1 MNKINRIIETGVAVD
16 IATNEISQ
24 NSQMNK
30 QEKKI
35 FEKMGKGILYSVDNG
50 KRKKLLKI
58 YANDYKATM
67 YKKHKWTFTF
77 YIISI
82 ITFLIVIIST
92 VACLTLIKDNFDRY
106 LISSIDFIFGLSF
119 NILPYSAYR
128 FNVIMTAFGEFYYR
142 KKEKILVNNDGF
154 DYFFYDKRV
163 NYLDGVGMFKYSIN
177 YKDIN
182 YVLYDD
188 RVKELIIVGVKCSQ
202 YVRNDEWKSL
212 DYTGVGMQETYQ
224 FNILEELKKHNIII
238 KKMNY
243 LIQREEEAKAMEEQL
258 NLKNGEMYR

>member
-16 IATNEISQ
+16 IAANEISQ

-30 QEKKI
+30 QEKEIFKKI
-35 FEKMGKGILYSVDNG
+35 GKGILYGVDKS
-50 KRKKLLKI
+50 KRKNLLKI

-67 YKKHKWTFTF
+67 SQKHKWVFTF

-82 ITFLIVIIST
+82 IVLLAVIIST
-92 VACLTLIKDNFDRY
+92 IACLVLIKDNFDKY
-106 LISSIDFIFGLSF
+106 VISSIVFIFGLLL

-128 FNVIMTAFGEFYYR
+128 FSVIINAFGEFYYR
-142 KKEKILVNNDGF
+142 KNEKILVNDNGF
-154 DYFFYDKRV
+154 DYFFYDKRM
-163 NYLDGVGMFKYSIN
+163 NYLYGVGMFKYSIN

-202 YVRNDEWKSL
+202 YIGNDEWKSL
-212 DYTGVGMQETYQ
+212 DYTGVGIQEAYQ
-224 FNILEELKKHNIII
+224 FNILEELKKNNVVI
-238 KKMNY
+238 KGMNY
-243 LIQREEEAKAMEEQL
+243 LVQREEEAKAMEEQL
-258 NLKNGEMYR
+258 RLKNK